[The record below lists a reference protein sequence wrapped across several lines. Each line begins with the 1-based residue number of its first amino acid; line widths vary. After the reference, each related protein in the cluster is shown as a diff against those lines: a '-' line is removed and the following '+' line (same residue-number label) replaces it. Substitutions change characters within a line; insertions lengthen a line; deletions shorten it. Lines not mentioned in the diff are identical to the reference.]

1 MLVQTNIRR
10 GDSPFDRFV
19 GKPVWVKACG
29 ITRPDGPFCYLQL
42 TKKYKDLY
50 FYQEIMEYQFRGNFR
65 GNGDVSDLRKLSRL
79 GHDNL
84 SHMCPAEPVEVI
96 TDDEMK
102 ELLS

>member
-19 GKPVWVKACG
+19 GKPVWVKACAL
-29 ITRPDGPFCYLQL
+29 TRPDGPFCYLQL

-50 FYQEIMEYQFRGNFR
+50 FYQEIMEYQFRGNS
-65 GNGDVSDLRKLSRL
+65 DVSDLRKLSSL